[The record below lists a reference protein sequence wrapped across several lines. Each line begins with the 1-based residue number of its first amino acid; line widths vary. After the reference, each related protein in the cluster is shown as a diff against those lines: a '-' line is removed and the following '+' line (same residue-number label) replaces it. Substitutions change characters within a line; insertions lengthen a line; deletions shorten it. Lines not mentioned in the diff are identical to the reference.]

1 MQPLIIDIAFEMP
14 EAIKVS
20 LESRIRQ
27 MVAEPPGNLF
37 FVQVKIASNS
47 LVPVR
52 VIGQVYRVTFCGVG
66 GKALTGEREYLLFQT
81 EQNEPLR
88 LQYIQKQSDQINKRS
103 S

>member
-1 MQPLIIDIAFEMP
+1 MPSLIIDIAFELP
-14 EAIKVS
+14 EIIKVS

-52 VIGQVYRVTFCGVG
+52 VIGQVYRVTLCGVG
-66 GKALTGEREYLLFQT
+66 GRSLPGVKEFLLFQT